1 MTNRRTCLA
10 AALGTALQASPMGVF
25 GQVSMGR
32 KPAAGVAEV
41 ISPLP
46 KLMIYIPAGA
56 GGGWDQTGR
65 QLGAAIQSTA
75 AVKQLDY
82 VNKGGKGGTIGL
94 ADFTAGHKG
103 DPNALLVGG
112 LVMVGALSLA
122 HTEDMLKEVVPI
134 ARLTSDYMVLGVPA
148 GSRITSFKAL
158 VEALRNKVESVTFTG
173 GSAGGVDHML
183 AAMLLRGLRLEV
195 SALKYIPTSSGK
207 EALALLQSGQATV
220 AISGY
225 SEFKANIES
234 KQLTPLAV
242 SSKRASF
249 GIPSLRELG
258 VDTEL
263 ANWRGVFA
271 SAHTS
276 PEQREVLR
284 RMVVRATETPAWR
297 QTLLDNNWVGTLLY
311 GKEFQ
316 EFLSFEQWMASA
328 VVTLLKLNKT

>member
-1 MTNRRTCLA
+1 MTSRRTCLA
-10 AALGTALQASPMGVF
+10 AAAGAALQASAMGAL
-25 GQVSMGR
+25 GQVSINR
-32 KPAAGVAEV
+32 KAPPSPAETNLLA
-41 ISPLP
+41 
-46 KLMIYIPAGA
+46 KLMIYIPAGT

-65 QLGAAIQSTA
+65 QLGAAIQSA
-75 AVKQLDY
+75 GAVKQLDY
-82 VNKGGKGGTIGL
+82 ENKGGKGGTIGL
-94 ADFTAGHKG
+94 ADFTARYKG

-112 LVMVGALSLA
+112 LVMVGAVSLA
-122 HTEDMLKEVVPI
+122 HTESMLKEVVPI
-134 ARLTSDYMVLGVPA
+134 ARLTSDYMVLAVPA
-148 GSRITSFKAL
+148 GSPISSFKKL
-158 VEALRNKVESVTFTG
+158 VETLKTKPDSVTFTG

-183 AAMLLRGLRLEV
+183 AAMLLRSLRLDV
-195 SALKYIPTSSGK
+195 SALKYKPTSSGK
-207 EALALLQSGQATV
+207 EAMAMLQNGQAMV

-225 SEFKANIES
+225 SEFRSSIES
-234 KQLTPLAV
+234 KLLTPLAV

-258 VDTEL
+258 ADTEL

-276 PEQREVLR
+276 PEQRETLR
-284 RMVVRATETPAWR
+284 RVVVRATETAAWR

-311 GKEFQ
+311 GKELQ

>member
-1 MTNRRTCLA
+1 MTSRRTYLA
-10 AALGTALQASPMGVF
+10 AALGTALQASPMGVL

-32 KPAAGVAEV
+32 KAPLSAAEMNLLA
-41 ISPLP
+41 
-46 KLMIYIPAGA
+46 KLMVYIPAGA

-65 QLGAAIQSTA
+65 QLGAAIQSA
-75 AVKQLDY
+75 GAVKQLDY
-82 VNKGGKGGTIGL
+82 ENKGGKGGTIGL
-94 ADFTAGHKG
+94 ADFTARYKG

-112 LVMVGALSLA
+112 LVMVGALSLTR
-122 HTEDMLKEVVPI
+122 TEDKLKEVVPI
-134 ARLTSDYMVLGVPA
+134 ARLTSDYMVLGVPT
-148 GSRITSFKAL
+148 GSPITSFKVL
-158 VEALRNKVESVTFTG
+158 VEALRKKADAVTFTG

-183 AAMLLRGLRLEV
+183 AAMLLRALRLDV
-195 SALKYIPTSSGK
+195 SALQYKPTSSGK

-225 SEFKANIES
+225 SEFRANIES
-234 KQLTPLAV
+234 KLLTPLAV

-258 VDTEL
+258 IDTEL

-276 PEQREVLR
+276 PEQRETLR
-284 RMVVRATETPAWR
+284 RVVVRATETAAWR

-311 GKEFQ
+311 GKELQ
-316 EFLSFEQWMASA
+316 DFLSFEQWMASA
-328 VVTLLKLNKT
+328 VVTLLKLNKA